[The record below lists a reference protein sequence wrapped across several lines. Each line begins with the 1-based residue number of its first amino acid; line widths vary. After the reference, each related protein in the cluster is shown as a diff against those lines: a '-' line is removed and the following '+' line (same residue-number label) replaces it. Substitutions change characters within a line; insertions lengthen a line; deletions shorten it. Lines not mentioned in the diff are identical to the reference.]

1 MFSFC
6 LHFFLC
12 FFFADK
18 LTDQTPASSFWQ
30 SHVVTPSSSTPFDS
44 PFFSATHG
52 IVQTH
57 PALNGNIPRPVPL
70 NGNSLGAG
78 AKPPPTLT
86 AGSGYLNSRGN
97 FPSSARYPSV
107 PSPSIAGTVVNPNP
121 KSPFR
126 HLDFSTSATAELRR
140 NPALSAP
147 DECARACREGEPPRI
162 CYYHFTLEYY
172 TVLGA

>member
-1 MFSFC
+1 MFSF
-6 LHFFLC
+6 FSI
-12 FFFADK
+12 ADK
-18 LTDQTPASSFWQ
+18 QTDQTPAGSFWQ
-30 SHVVTPSSSTPFDS
+30 SHVVTPSSSTPFDT
-44 PFFSATHG
+44 PFYSATHG

-57 PALNGNIPRPVPL
+57 PSLNGNIPRPVPL
-70 NGNSLGAG
+70 NSNSLGTGSAG
-78 AKPPPTLT
+78 KPATVS
-86 AGSGYLNSRGN
+86 GSGYLNSRGN
-97 FPSSARYPSV
+97 FPSSARYPNV
-107 PSPSIAGTVVNPNP
+107 ASPSTIAGTVVNPNP
-121 KSPFR
+121 RSPFR

>member
-1 MFSFC
+1 M
-6 LHFFLC
+6 
-12 FFFADK
+12 
-18 LTDQTPASSFWQ
+18 
-30 SHVVTPSSSTPFDS
+30 
-44 PFFSATHG
+44 
-52 IVQTH
+52 
-57 PALNGNIPRPVPL
+57 PL

-78 AKPPPTLT
+78 SKPTLT
-86 AGSGYLNSRGN
+86 AGSGYLNSRN
-97 FPSSARYPSV
+97 SFPSSARYPSV
-107 PSPSIAGTVVNPNP
+107 PSPSVAGTVVNPNP